1 MAAAWAFEAGGE
13 LFTLDAPF
21 ARMFQGKRRI
31 TFRAD
36 TRHYDRNL
44 EALQRRSVASPEILL
59 EHDDAAFERGDA
71 PVFEI
76 PQQIVEEGDGLCGL
90 LGGRPGAP
98 SLPSRSAS
106 CTTRHAALQ
115 GNASLYSARRASSTE
130 SMSPRCRPD
139 ALSICSAMAAACSSS
154 GTSSLW

>member
-31 TFRAD
+31 TFRANA
-36 TRHYDRNL
+36 RHYDRNL

-71 PVFEI
+71 PVLEI
-76 PQQIVEEGDGLCGL
+76 LQQIVEEGDRLCGL
-90 LGGRPGAP
+90 LAGEP
-98 SLPSRSAS
+98 
-106 CTTRHAALQ
+106 AACFSKHGVVRRQ
-115 GNASLYSARRASSTE
+115 GVSQFPAERMREGVEEASSAKGSFGE
-130 SMSPRCRPD
+130 EG
-139 ALSICSAMAAACSSS
+139 AHAE
-154 GTSSLW
+154 GTQLVQPVRIL